1 VFRLSIYPQGHRP
14 PLPYRARLSPK
25 AKAGNTLLLASRRQT
40 AQDAPRSSNNQETA
54 CMQRFLSIA
63 LAMFMTLG
71 LTMSFDAEAKRLGG
85 GKSFGSAPSHQSR
98 QQAPAQQN
106 AAPATAGRQPA
117 AASGASR
124 WLGPLAG
131 LAAGG
136 LLASMFMGDGFE
148 GIQFMDILIFGVIAF
163 LLFRFLAARRQ
174 QAGPVAAGG
183 APMQREMPSSNN
195 GNSNIFGN
203 SIPNSSSALIKP
215 VINAPAWFNEQS
227 FINAGRE
234 HFLSLQQHWDANEM
248 DKIAEFV
255 TPQLLEFLRRERA
268 ELGDGFQSTY
278 IDNLDVQLD
287 GVDDNSDKTVATL
300 TFSGISKT
308 SRFDQGEQFS
318 ESWRLEREI
327 GDNQPWLV
335 AGIRQN

>member
-1 VFRLSIYPQGHRP
+1 
-14 PLPYRARLSPK
+14 
-25 AKAGNTLLLASRRQT
+25 
-40 AQDAPRSSNNQETA
+40 
-54 CMQRFLSIA
+54 MQRFLSIA
-63 LAMFMTLG
+63 LAMCLSLG
-71 LTMSFDAEAKRLGG
+71 LTMSFEAEAKRLGG
-85 GKSFGSAPSHQSR
+85 GKSFGSAPSHQTR
-98 QQAPAQQN
+98 Q
-106 AAPATAGRQPA
+106 AAPQSQSAATAPTAGRQPA

-148 GIQFMDILIFGVIAF
+148 GLQIMDMLIFGLIAF
-163 LLFRFLAARRQ
+163 LLFRFLAARRR
-174 QAGPVAAGG
+174 QAQPAMAGG
-183 APMQREMPSSNN
+183 APYQREMPAADNPV
-195 GNSNIFGN
+195 FGGG
-203 SIPNSSSALIKP
+203 SAAIKP

-227 FINAGRE
+227 FVSAGRE

-255 TPQLLEFLRRERA
+255 TPQLLDFLKRERA

-287 GVDDNSDKTVATL
+287 GVDDMSDKTVATL
-300 TFSGISKT
+300 TFIGVSKT
-308 SRFDQGEQFS
+308 SRFDQGEAFS
-318 ESWRLEREI
+318 ESWRLERAV